1 MHYSPPSTQPQVS
14 GKTPS
19 SLFGGLAFPL
29 VIWRRLL
36 SQPALMLTVWAG
48 VVLAVAIVVSIP
60 VYAESA
66 GYRILLTALNE
77 DQQSRTDNLSPFSMI
92 YRYGGASTSAVT
104 WSQYKQADDL
114 ASTLTKELGLPDT
127 RNVRYAGTEKFRVMF
142 ADGQGKEVI
151 FARLAFMSGLREQAR
166 IINGEWPRTWTGQGP
181 IDVLIA
187 DTTATKNTI
196 LVDDLYR
203 LQGNI
208 GNQRFD
214 LPIRIAGTWRAINP
228 DNDYW
233 YQTPSVL
240 SDQLMVDEQIFTA
253 IVNVPDSKM
262 ITYAAW
268 YSAIDGS
275 SVRSSS
281 VSLLTDRIK
290 TISSDLEQYL
300 PGIELARSP
309 IESLEKH
316 REQVRLLTVTLSLF
330 SVPLLALIL
339 YFVAQ
344 VTGFVIQRQQQEVAI
359 LRSRGS
365 SRRQIMLMNLG
376 EALILGLLAWLAGV
390 PLGALLAQ
398 AIAWT
403 QSFLHFAPLAG
414 PQPELLPASWLHG
427 LLAAMLVVP
436 AALIPSYV
444 TAGQTI
450 ISYKQDRARELQ
462 APLWQRVFLDIM
474 LLAPALYGYQ
484 QLKLNGMI
492 AVPGVDQNAA
502 AADPFHNPLLLLAPA
517 LLMFALGL
525 LALRLFP
532 KLLSLL
538 AWLFAKLP
546 GVSLVTALRFLSRTP
561 RAYGGPVL
569 LMMLTLSL
577 ATFTASMARTLDQH
591 SQDRAR
597 YRAGTDARLAS
608 PGASIVT
615 GGDMRDLPRAL
626 LTQGSSDGAAQDVA
640 LEASNDYYYIP
651 NEDYLTIPGVQAAS
665 RVAASAVNLK
675 IGQASAEDG
684 LFYGVDRE
692 TLAAVINDSWRN
704 DYADESL
711 GALMNHLAESPGSAL
726 VSEKLFKERGLRI
739 GDRISL
745 EMSDLGARQD
755 VIFTVAGALR
765 YFPTLYPEDKPF
777 IIGNLDYSYD
787 MQSGQYDFEVW
798 LKLKPGTNIATI
810 EGASYGYG
818 LRLIAATPERLLS
831 IDTLRPE
838 RQGLFGLLS
847 VGFLSTAL
855 VTIIGFLTYT
865 LYSFQRRLVEMGV
878 MRAIG
883 LSSKQLAVL
892 LISEQSL
899 VIGVS
904 TLLGTLFG
912 MIAST
917 MFLPF
922 MQVRIGLF
930 PDTPPFLVHI
940 AWDQIILVYAIAAL
954 MLAITVVITLAL
966 LGRMRIFEAVKL
978 GEAV

>member
-1 MHYSPPSTQPQVS
+1 ML
-14 GKTPS
+14 S
-19 SLFGGLAFPL
+19 SLSRGLAFPL

-48 VVLAVAIVVSIP
+48 VTLAVAIVVSIP

-77 DQQSRTDNLSPFSMI
+77 NQQNRSDNLSPFAMI
-92 YRYGGASTSAVT
+92 YRYGGASTRPVP

-114 ASTLTKELGLPDT
+114 ASSLTTQLGLPNT
-127 RNVRYAGTEKFRVMF
+127 RSVRYAGTEKFRVMF
-142 ADGQGKEVI
+142 ADGQGKEVM
-151 FARLAFMSGLREQAR
+151 FARLAFMSGLQDQIR
-166 IINGEWPRTWTGQGP
+166 IINGALPRTWDGQAP
-181 IDVLIA
+181 IDVLLA

-196 LVDDLYR
+196 LVDDLFR
-203 LQGNI
+203 LQGNV

-214 LPIRIAGTWRAINP
+214 IPIRIAGTWRAINP

-240 SDQLMVDEQIFTA
+240 SDQLLVDEQIFAA
-253 IVNVPDSKM
+253 IVNAPDTNM
-262 ITYAAW
+262 LAYAAW

-290 TISSDLEQYL
+290 NISSDLEQYL

-344 VTGFVIQRQQQEVAI
+344 VTGFVIQRQQQEVAV

-376 EALILGLLAWLAGV
+376 EAIILGLLAWFAGV
-390 PLGALLAQ
+390 PLGALVAQ

-427 LLAAMLVVP
+427 LIAAMLVIP
-436 AALIPSYV
+436 AALIPSFF

-450 ISYKQDRARELQ
+450 ISYKQDRARELR
-462 APLWQRVFLDIM
+462 AALWQRMFLDIM

-492 AVPGVDQNAA
+492 AVPGVDQNV

-532 KLLSLL
+532 RLLSLL

-597 YRAGTDARLAS
+597 YRAGADARLAS

-626 LTQGSSDGAAQDVA
+626 LTQASSDGAAQDVA

-651 NEDYLTIPGVQAAS
+651 TEDYLTISGVQAAT
-665 RVAASAVNLK
+665 RVAVSSVDLK
-675 IGQASAEDG
+675 IGQGSAQDG

-692 TLAAVINDSWRN
+692 TLAAVLSDTWRD

-711 GALMNHLAESPGSAL
+711 GALMNHLAESPESVL
-726 VSEKLFKERGLRI
+726 VSEKLFKESGLRV
-739 GDRISL
+739 GDRISI
-745 EMSDLGARQD
+745 EMSDLGTRQD
-755 VIFTVAGALR
+755 VLFTVAGILG

-777 IIGNLDYSYD
+777 IIGNLDHSFD

-798 LKLKPGTNIATI
+798 LDLKPGTNIQGI
-810 EGASYGYG
+810 EAAAYGYG

-883 LSSKQLAVL
+883 LSSRQLAVL

-904 TLLGTLFG
+904 TILGTLFG
-912 MIAST
+912 MLASS

-940 AWDQIILVYAIAAL
+940 AWDQIMLVYGIAAL
-954 MLAITVVITLAL
+954 MLVITVVVTLLL

>member
-1 MHYSPPSTQPQVS
+1 MRYSQHSTHSQSQRNPLVS
-14 GKTPS
+14 F
-19 SLFGGLAFPL
+19 LGGLALPL

-36 SQPALMLTVWAG
+36 SQAGLMLTVWAG
-48 VVLAVAIVVSIP
+48 VTLAVAIVVSIP

-77 DQQSRTDNLSPFSMI
+77 EQQSRSDTLSPFAMI
-92 YRYGGASTSAVT
+92 YRYGGASTSPVA

-114 ASTLTKELGLPDT
+114 ASNLTAALNLPNT
-127 RNVRYAGTEKFRVMF
+127 RNVRYAGTEKFRVTF

-151 FARLAFMSGLREQAR
+151 FARLAFMSGLREQIR
-166 IINGEWPRTWTGQGP
+166 LVNGAWPRDWDGQGP
-181 IDVLIA
+181 IDVLVA

-203 LQGNI
+203 LQGTI

-214 LPIRIAGTWRAINP
+214 IPIRIAGTWRAINP

-240 SDQLMVDEQIFTA
+240 SDQLLVDEPIFTA
-253 IVNVPDSKM
+253 LVSAPESKM
-262 ITYAAW
+262 VAYAAW
-268 YSAIDGS
+268 YTAIDGS
-275 SVRSSS
+275 SVRSSN
-281 VSLLTDRIK
+281 VLALTERIK
-290 TISSDLEQYL
+290 TITSDLEQYL

-339 YFVAQ
+339 YFVIQ
-344 VTGFVIQRQQQEVAI
+344 VTGFVIQRQQQEVAV

-365 SRRQIMLMNLG
+365 SRWQILLLNLG
-376 EALILGLLAWLAGV
+376 EALLLGLFAWLAGV
-390 PLGALLAQ
+390 PLGAIVAQ

-427 LLAAMLVVP
+427 LGAAMLVVP
-436 AALIPSYV
+436 AALVPSYV

-450 ISYKQDRARELQ
+450 ISYKQDRARDLQ
-462 APLWQRVFLDIM
+462 APLWQRMFLDI
-474 LLAPALYGYQ
+474 LLLIPALYGYQ

-492 AVPGVDQNAA
+492 AVPGVDPASA
-502 AADPFHNPLLLLAPA
+502 TADPFHNPLLLLAPA

-525 LALRLFP
+525 LALRLLP
-532 KLLSLL
+532 RLLALL
-538 AWLFAKLP
+538 AWFFARFP

-597 YRAGTDARLAS
+597 YRAGADARLAS
-608 PGASIVT
+608 PGASTVT

-626 LTQGSSDGAAQDVA
+626 LAQTSSDGAAQDVA

-651 NEDYLTIPGVQAAS
+651 IEDYLTIPGVEAAT
-665 RVAASAVNLK
+665 RVAPSQVETQLGQGSA
-675 IGQASAEDG
+675 QEA

-692 TLAAVINDSWRN
+692 TLAAAVGDTWRD
-704 DYADESL
+704 DYADQSL
-711 GALMNHLAESPGSAL
+711 GALMNLLAEKPEAAL
-726 VSEKLFKERGLRI
+726 LSEQFFKENGLRI

-745 EMSDLGARQD
+745 DMNDVGTRQN
-755 VIFTVAGALR
+755 VPLTIVGTLR

-777 IIGNLDYSYD
+777 IIGNLDYSFD
-787 MQSGQYDFEVW
+787 MQRGQYDFEVW
-798 LKLKPGTNIATI
+798 LNLKPDAKI
-810 EGASYGYG
+810 ESIEAAAYGYG
-818 LRLIAATPERLLS
+818 LRLLAATPQRLLN

-847 VGFLSTAL
+847 VGFLTTAL
-855 VTIIGFLTYT
+855 VTVIGFLTYT

-883 LSSKQLAVL
+883 LSTRQLAVL

-899 VIGVS
+899 VIGIS
-904 TLLGTLFG
+904 TLFGTLFG
-912 MIAST
+912 MIASNL
-917 MFLPF
+917 FLSF
-922 MQVRIGLF
+922 MQVRTGEF

-940 AWDQIILVYAIAAL
+940 AWDQIILVYAVAAL
-954 MLAITVVITLAL
+954 MLVITVLITLVL
-966 LGRMRIFEAVKL
+966 LRRMRIFEAVKL